1 MEFDCNKGDPYIKQS
16 YRKLTGKP
24 PSPSDTDSTPRAG
37 KIGDSSQAQGEAGSF
52 TPAPITESTGPQETY
67 HNHYLHS
74 LAGHTSLTFTLPR
87 LEHDETQGLHR
98 GNRLRGHA
106 PGESGGDDE
115 KQQSPGLG
123 GCL

>member
-1 MEFDCNKGDPYIKQS
+1 MEFDCNKVDPYIKQS
-16 YRKLTGKP
+16 YRKLIGKP
-24 PSPSDTDSTPRAG
+24 PSPSDTDPTPRVS
-37 KIGDSSQAQGEAGSF
+37 KIRDSSQAQGEAGSC
-52 TPAPITESTGPQETY
+52 TPVPINELTDPRETH

-74 LAGHTSLTFTLPR
+74 LTG
-87 LEHDETQGLHR
+87 LEHDETQGLHK